1 MRGGGPRYCMERSEL
16 HELQYITPI
25 QNVPPIMNHG
35 ILSHQKARQLNHASV
50 AMQEIQEIRAKKVI
64 PGGKSIHSY
73 VNLYLCARNPMLYK
87 RAAQHRSL
95 CVLRIN
101 TEVFDLPGVVIADGN
116 AASGYTGFWSSKSG
130 LDKIDFDLVFAEWW
144 TDNNQIQQWHK
155 ARVKCAEVMVP
166 DRVDPR
172 FIQGAYISCQENQKL
187 LEETG
192 FRLLVTVDPKLF
204 FQI

>member
-1 MRGGGPRYCMERSEL
+1 MKRSDL
-16 HELQYITPI
+16 HELHYITPI
-25 QNVPPIMNHG
+25 LNVPSIMNQG

-50 AMQEIQEIRAKKVI
+50 AMQEIQEIRAKKSI
-64 PGGKSIHSY
+64 PGGKPIHSY
-73 VNLYLCARNPMLYK
+73 VNLYFCARNPMLYK

-101 TEVFDLPGVVIADGN
+101 TEVLDLPGVVIADGN
-116 AASGYTGFWSSKSG
+116 AASEYTGFWPSKSG

-144 TDNNQIQQWHK
+144 TDNNHIQQWHK

-172 FIQGAYISCQENQKL
+172 FIQGTYVSCQENQKL
-187 LEETG
+187 LEDTDFG
-192 FRLLVTVDPKLF
+192 LPVAIDSKLF